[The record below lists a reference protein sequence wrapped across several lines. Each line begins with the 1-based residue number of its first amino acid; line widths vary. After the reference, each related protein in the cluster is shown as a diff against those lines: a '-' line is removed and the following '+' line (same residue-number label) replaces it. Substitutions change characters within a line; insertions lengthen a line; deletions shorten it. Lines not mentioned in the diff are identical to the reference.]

1 MILSWNIL
9 PVTQNSYFPFK
20 LHAQKDQTIKK
31 WKLLPELFL

>member
-9 PVTQNSYFPFK
+9 SVIQDSYFP
-20 LHAQKDQTIKK
+20 LSYMLETTEQLKK